1 MSEPLV
7 TVDHSVLSDVLFGL
21 SALLGLIPP
30 SCNLTVGELTDP
42 FLEIFPSYLLP
53 QLLLTLPSYYA
64 VLASV
69 HFYRNECYCR
79 TCLKVRHKRT

>member
-1 MSEPLV
+1 MDEPLV
-7 TVDHSVLSDVLFGL
+7 TVDHSVLSAVLFGL

-30 SCNLTVGELTDP
+30 SCNLTLEELTDP
-42 FLEIFPSYLLP
+42 FRDIFPSSLLP

-79 TCLKVRHKRT
+79 TCFKVRHKRT